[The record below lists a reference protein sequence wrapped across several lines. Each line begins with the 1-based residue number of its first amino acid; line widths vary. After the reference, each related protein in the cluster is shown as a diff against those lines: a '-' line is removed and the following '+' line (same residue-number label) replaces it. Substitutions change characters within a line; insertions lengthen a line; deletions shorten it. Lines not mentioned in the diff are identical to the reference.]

1 MGRRRVDTER
11 IRGIRNALQQSQMS
25 ALVCA
30 LPKNVLLLSGYW
42 PVVGTSL
49 VVAGREKIILIVPED
64 ERELAAGGWADEIVT
79 FEPGSLNEIR
89 SAGRAL
95 SQPLNKA
102 LQTLHLRAG
111 SVVMR
116 LAKNLSL
123 FPTWPYISI
132 RERLPD

>member
-1 MGRRRVDTER
+1 
-11 IRGIRNALQQSQMS
+11 MS